1 MDSLK
6 EKILEKLEHLPENA
20 QQEVLDFV
28 EFLEWRKENCQESQL
43 SVVSNEL
50 EEESDLGCLAWVE
63 TDLSNLG
70 EPIDW
75 QLEELGEG
83 LPIEYVKGV
92 LVVQAQGAKNWE
104 TSVHDLREE
113 RIKKFTSW

>member
-6 EKILEKLEHLPENA
+6 EKILEKLKHLPENA

-28 EFLEWRKENCQESQL
+28 EFLEWRKENHKQSNL
-43 SVVSNEL
+43 SVVS
-50 EEESDLGCLAWVE
+50 EEADAQWLE

-70 EPIDW
+70 SYEPYDW
-75 QLEELGEG
+75 QPEELGEG

-92 LVVQAQGAKNWE
+92 LVVQTQGAKNWE
-104 TSVHDLREE
+104 TSVHDLRKE